1 MCVCLRVCMCL
12 CVCVF
17 VLQRDEGGRQAKW
30 KDAELSEGMFGFVIS
45 PLKFVITNGT
55 TFLIFSFVWDSAA

>member
-1 MCVCLRVCMCL
+1 M
-12 CVCVF
+12 CVF